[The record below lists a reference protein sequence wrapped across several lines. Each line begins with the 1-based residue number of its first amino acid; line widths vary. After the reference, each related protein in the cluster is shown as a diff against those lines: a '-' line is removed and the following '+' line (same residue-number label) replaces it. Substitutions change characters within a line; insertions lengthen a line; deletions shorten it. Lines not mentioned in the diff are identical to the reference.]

1 MIINII
7 DIITTINQQC
17 LLFLGIGMFSV
28 IAINLWKCRR
38 DITNARQFAKGFKEV
53 IPLEPTEKVSVLV
66 AAWNESE
73 HIQKHIES
81 FLNLRYGNK
90 ELILCAGG
98 TDDTL
103 AIAKTFIAENIVVLE
118 QLPGEG
124 KQKALRRCYDKAK
137 GSIIFLTDADCYL
150 EDSSFEM
157 TLKPIFNDDEQATTG
172 SMYPKIESTKNIFVM
187 SQAVTQLYGSI
198 YSTKYSEGILGCN
211 CAFLQRILDETHAF
225 KRKAPSGTDYI
236 LAKTLI
242 DHKIKIRHVP
252 HSMMKSEYHH
262 KIFDYIHQQ
271 WRWAKNV
278 FFYGRHFNAAGEVQ
292 RVVLNSIVGLMMM
305 LLPISFFFG
314 LNLISVLW
322 ILLFLYALCARWRYI
337 ATVKLGFGI
346 NLPKC
351 TILFQPVMLLI
362 DFIAWAR
369 PLPDYIF
376 NTGKETW

>member
-81 FLNLRYGNK
+81 FLNLRYPKK

-150 EDSSFEM
+150 DDSSFERTLAPVLINSCDVTTGTSQPTEEM
-157 TLKPIFNDDEQATTG
+157 LKNIFIASQMASQLYGVMFTGKYVNGIFGRNCAIKTGILKTLKP
-172 SMYPKIESTKNIFVM
+172 
-187 SQAVTQLYGSI
+187 L
-198 YSTKYSEGILGCN
+198 
-211 CAFLQRILDETHAF
+211 
-225 KRKAPSGTDYI
+225 KR
-236 LAKTLI
+236 
-242 DHKIKIRHVP
+242 
-252 HSMMKSEYHH
+252 
-262 KIFDYIHQQ
+262 
-271 WRWAKNV
+271 
-278 FFYGRHFNAAGEVQ
+278 
-292 RVVLNSIVGLMMM
+292 
-305 LLPISFFFG
+305 LLP
-314 LNLISVLW
+314 
-322 ILLFLYALCARWRYI
+322 
-337 ATVKLGFGI
+337 LGRI
-346 NLPKC
+346 
-351 TILFQPVMLLI
+351 TS
-362 DFIAWAR
+362 
-369 PLPDYIF
+369 
-376 NTGKETW
+376 